1 MFISIKRF
9 AEILSFLFSDYSSLS
24 SILNK
29 DDEGVWK
36 TENVSLLVANVAI
49 ALVLLLWLCIGIQ
62 ITVFWFIIFSSEIN
76 SSIYIIQK
84 FSSHS

>member
-62 ITVFWFIIFSSEIN
+62 ITVFWFIFFSSEIN